1 MNILD
6 FMTVNKIKGIISITA
21 AVVMYFTPEEVDH
34 IIEGL
39 LSAFGITSLFISDKK
54 EK

>member
-6 FMTVNKIKGIISITA
+6 FITGNKVKGIISIAA

-39 LSAFGITSLFISDKK
+39 LSAFGITSLFITDKK
-54 EK
+54 D